1 VATAHSTAP
10 AVDRVTQLLTPEAAE
25 RASVSTGYLDL
36 LGPGAPPSS
45 GRVQDL
51 MLSRALPQIYE
62 RWWRP
67 ALGRTAKGVLGP
79 GMADEVRIARLLMA
93 LGPGDTVLDLACGT
107 GNFTRRFAHA
117 VSTEGLV
124 VGIDVSETMLR
135 RAAGDTERAGLSREV
150 GYVRGDAEALP
161 FVDGSFDAVC
171 CFAALNLF
179 ADPWRALDSATAVL
193 RPGGRIAIFTSVRGR
208 SPLLRAGEA
217 VLQAQSGMTMFER
230 HEVVD
235 ALHARGFGEVRQ
247 RLTGVTQFVGGR
259 LEG

>member
-1 VATAHSTAP
+1 
-10 AVDRVTQLLTPEAAE
+10 
-25 RASVSTGYLDL
+25 
-36 LGPGAPPSS
+36 
-45 GRVQDL
+45 
-51 MLSRALPQIYE
+51 MLSRALPQVYE

-67 ALGRTAKGVLGP
+67 ALGRAAKGALGP

-93 LGPGDTVLDLACGT
+93 LSPGDTVLDLACGT
-107 GNFTRRFAHA
+107 GNFTRRFARA
-117 VSTEGLV
+117 VSSEGLV

-135 RAAGDTERAGLSREV
+135 RAATDTERAGLAREV

-161 FVDGSFDAVC
+161 FAHGSFDAVC

-179 ADPWRALDSATAVL
+179 ADPWAALDSATAVL

-217 VLQAQSGMTMFER
+217 VLQRQSGMTMFER

-235 ALHARGFGEVRQ
+235 ALRARGFGDIRQ

>member
-1 VATAHSTAP
+1 LLNTSVVAASEVGLSP
-10 AVDRVTQLLTPEAAE
+10 SRCRTQLRDPDVGVVVRGAGSCEA
-25 RASVSTGYLDL
+25 
-36 LGPGAPPSS
+36 
-45 GRVQDL
+45 RVQ
-51 MLSRALPQIYE
+51 RADD
-62 RWWRP
+62 
-67 ALGRTAKGVLGP
+67 GP
-79 GMADEVRIARLLMA
+79 LHEAGE
-93 LGPGDTVLDLACGT
+93 
-107 GNFTRRFAHA
+107 
-117 VSTEGLV
+117 S
-124 VGIDVSETMLR
+124 IDVSETMLR